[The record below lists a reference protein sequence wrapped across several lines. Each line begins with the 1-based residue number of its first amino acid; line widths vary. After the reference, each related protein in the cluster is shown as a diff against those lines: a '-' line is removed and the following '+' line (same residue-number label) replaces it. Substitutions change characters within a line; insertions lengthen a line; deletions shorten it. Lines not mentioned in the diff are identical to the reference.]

1 MLLFYPPRDEKTT
14 DFGYNRI
21 TVLKP
26 SDGINYSFVNI
37 REPLL

>member
-1 MLLFYPPRDEKTT
+1 MLLFYPLRDKKTT

-26 SDGINYSFVNI
+26 SNEIDYSFVNI